1 MINAFAVH
9 LLLPGASVTKMWD
22 SFDDPR
28 LAAVAAAV
36 RFRASWTA
44 VCSQL
49 KNLGLIDETRR
60 SDLATD
66 PPTGAD
72 FVELG
77 ERWISELDP
86 PAVPPEYGRRLLAAS
101 PHWLEVVELREVD
114 EVVAFARY
122 KAELGGG
129 PDQNTGEAAV
139 LGRTAVHGGIAII
152 DERAGT
158 RMAQRDGIV
167 VHGTL
172 WLVANGVRS
181 EKLSRLHAER
191 MIDELAATD
200 MALSVDGAGFLAWAY
215 EEGLLP

>member
-1 MINAFAVH
+1 M
-9 LLLPGASVTKMWD
+9 
-22 SFDDPR
+22 
-28 LAAVAAAV
+28 
-36 RFRASWTA
+36 
-44 VCSQL
+44 
-49 KNLGLIDETRR
+49 
-60 SDLATD
+60 
-66 PPTGAD
+66 
-72 FVELG
+72 
-77 ERWISELDP
+77 
-86 PAVPPEYGRRLLAAS
+86 
-101 PHWLEVVELREVD
+101 D

-139 LGRTAVHGGIAII
+139 LGWTAVHGGIAII